1 MSMQTLGK
9 KIINALDKR
18 GYDLWTKCL
27 FNSYFSGKCA
37 ITLVLKNPNDSIK
50 VPIVVNGENWE
61 LKIQIKDNF
70 TFDDEIV
77 EYIKEII
84 LEVISKTKTAL

>member
-27 FNSYFSGKCA
+27 FDSYFSGKCA
-37 ITLVLKNPNDSIK
+37 ITLVLKNPDDSIK

-84 LEVISKTKTAL
+84 LEAISKTKTAL

>member
-1 MSMQTLGK
+1 MNMQTIGK

-27 FNSYFSGKCA
+27 FNSYFGGKCA
-37 ITLVLKNPNDSIK
+37 ITLVLKNPDDSIR
-50 VPIVVNGENWE
+50 VPIEVDGENWE

-70 TFDDEIV
+70 TFDDEII

-84 LEVISKTKTAL
+84 LEQLPKKLK